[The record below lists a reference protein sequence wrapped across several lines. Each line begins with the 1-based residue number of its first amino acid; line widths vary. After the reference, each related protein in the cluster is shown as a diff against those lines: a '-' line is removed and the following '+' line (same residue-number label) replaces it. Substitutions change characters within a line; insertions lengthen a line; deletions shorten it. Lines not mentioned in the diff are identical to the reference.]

1 MSVCMNRFIY
11 APFFE
16 LFTQETDES
25 LSSFER
31 LYDNFVRQLIEVSN
45 ASKSDMEVLFALNYT
60 QMEFFDICFF
70 KKNKG
75 EILITSCRYA
85 YKALKMVESMMDII
99 YLKIAYPE
107 SIRADI
113 ESEAK
118 SPIYLSKD
126 IDYIDVME
134 VICGLFYSN
143 SLCTINGE
151 RINFSDLV
159 AVFEKGFNFKFTDKY
174 KKRDDVFCRKQSKL
188 TEFLSELILAIK
200 LESKNRGYL

>member
-1 MSVCMNRFIY
+1 
-11 APFFE
+11 
-16 LFTQETDES
+16 
-25 LSSFER
+25 
-31 LYDNFVRQLIEVSN
+31 
-45 ASKSDMEVLFALNYT
+45 MEVLFALNYT